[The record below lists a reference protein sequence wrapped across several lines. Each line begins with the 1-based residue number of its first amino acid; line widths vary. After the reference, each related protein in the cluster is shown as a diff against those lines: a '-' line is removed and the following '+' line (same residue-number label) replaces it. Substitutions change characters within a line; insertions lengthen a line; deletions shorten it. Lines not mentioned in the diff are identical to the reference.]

1 MINQYDPSVI
11 AIDAPILKGDS
22 LVRKADRL
30 MKKYGAMPLTMPS
43 MRLLAQRG
51 TSIAKQ
57 LEAQGYE
64 VIEVFPTGTAKILGF
79 YEKKYRKSLQRL
91 HMQNVFNNKHEYD
104 AYLCSLTAKLHYHG
118 ETKEVGDEQ
127 GKIVVPINHL

>member
-1 MINQYDPSVI
+1 MINQYKPSVI
-11 AIDAPILKGDS
+11 AIDAPIIKGDS

-51 TSIAKQ
+51 TKVARKFEE
-57 LEAQGYE
+57 LGYE

-79 YEKKYRKSLQRL
+79 YEKNYRKSIQHLN
-91 HMQNVFNNKHEYD
+91 MQNVFNNKHEYD
-104 AYLCSLTAKLHYHG
+104 A
-118 ETKEVGDEQ
+118 
-127 GKIVVPINHL
+127 

>member
-1 MINQYDPSVI
+1 MINQYKPSVI
-11 AIDAPILKGDS
+11 AIDAPIIKGDS

-51 TSIAKQ
+51 TKVARKFEE
-57 LEAQGYE
+57 LGYE

-79 YEKKYRKSLQRL
+79 YEKNYRKSIQHLN
-91 HMQNVFNNKHEYD
+91 MQNVFNNKHEYD
-104 AYLCSLTAKLHYHG
+104 AYLCSLTAKLHYYG
-118 ETKEVGDEQ
+118 GTKEVGDEQ
-127 GKIVVPINHL
+127 GTIVVPLPPC